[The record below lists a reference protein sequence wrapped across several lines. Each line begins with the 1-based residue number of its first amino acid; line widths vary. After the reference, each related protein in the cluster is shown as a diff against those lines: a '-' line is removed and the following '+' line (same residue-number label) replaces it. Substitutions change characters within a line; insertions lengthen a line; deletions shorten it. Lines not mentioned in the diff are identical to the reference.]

1 MDKASYIILRVLL
14 NNAKVSARYLAERL
28 SITEVAVR
36 KRIKK
41 LEDEGVIVG
50 YKVVIDYQKAG
61 LAASVTGIDIEPNAI
76 WNVIEILK
84 SIDEIR
90 TITITSGAH
99 TIVTEIVAKDL
110 NHLELIHRKIEEI
123 NGVRGVYPSMILK
136 QVK

>member
-1 MDKASYIILRVLL
+1 M